1 MQSRER
7 TLGQKTQENLLKLN
21 LNNKGDYIYLDD
33 RDPTLFDGFADF
45 LKWLEDKEAE
55 IQTKEKEIQQKYGN
69 EIVKRDEDG
78 EVESI
83 NTDALVEMTKFR
95 TNSYREAAERLN
107 RIFGGDVLRKYFH
120 VSYEIN
126 PDFVPDDECMYDF
139 LEEIMPVM
147 NELFEGKRERLETK
161 YNKDRKGG
169 KRNKYRNKDQ
179 IIQAN
184 M

>member
-78 EVESI
+78 
-83 NTDALVEMTKFR
+83 
-95 TNSYREAAERLN
+95 
-107 RIFGGDVLRKYFH
+107 
-120 VSYEIN
+120 
-126 PDFVPDDECMYDF
+126 
-139 LEEIMPVM
+139 
-147 NELFEGKRERLETK
+147 
-161 YNKDRKGG
+161 
-169 KRNKYRNKDQ
+169 
-179 IIQAN
+179 
-184 M
+184 